1 MMSSLVP
8 NIPKEI
14 SNAKAK
20 KKEITK
26 GKQIFPVGFPVE
38 FSAIHCFGFKFH

>member
-26 GKQIFPVGFPVE
+26 GKQNFSGGFSGGIFSNPLLWV
-38 FSAIHCFGFKFH
+38 